1 MQLLSTVDEI
11 FETRGSAYYGA
22 EPVSQLQHA
31 LQAARL
37 AEAEGAPPALVVA
50 ALLHDVGHLLGSGG
64 ERLVEAGIDGRHE
77 ISGARFLGQWFGPS
91 VTEPV
96 RLHVQAKAYLC
107 HVDAD
112 YYNGLSQGSR
122 DSLAVQGG
130 PLDAPRADHFRRQ
143 EYWQDAVRL
152 RQWDDRA
159 KDPGVETPGLPY
171 YLGIASWVA
180 SAD

>member
-1 MQLLSTVDEI
+1 MQLLSTFSEM

-22 EPVSQLQHA
+22 ESVNQLQHA
-31 LQAARL
+31 LQTARL
-37 AEAEGAPPALVVA
+37 AEIESASPELIVA

-64 ERLVEAGIDGRHE
+64 EGLVDAGIDARHE
-77 ISGARFLGQWFGPS
+77 MSGARFLGQWFGPA

-107 HVDAD
+107 HVDTG

-130 PLDAPRADHFRRQ
+130 SLDAPRAEHFRR
-143 EYWQDAVRL
+143 EPYREDAVRL

-159 KDPGVETPGLPY
+159 KDPRVETPGLAH
-171 YLGIASWVA
+171 YLDIASGVA
-180 SAD
+180 IAD